1 MELLLKYN
9 LRSLLVRRIT
19 SAVTVAAVGLV
30 VGIVVVILALLR
42 GLQATLLDTGS
53 PDNVIVLR
61 RGAIAEASSAVTQE
75 QYGVLRF
82 LPQVRRD
89 AEGEFLASPELV
101 VQVGLE
107 TPDGR
112 RVFGL
117 ARGLRARVMAV
128 HDQVQLVSG
137 AWARSPGEAVVGRAL
152 GRKIGGGVVGTSLRA
167 GRRAWKV
174 AGVFAA
180 GGSGFESELWVDAD
194 DLKALYKRSD
204 FSSVT
209 VKLSSA
215 AVAGAFQDAIN
226 TDPRLKLTAKP
237 LISYHAI
244 LGVSMLEGDRN
255 LSSQMLDESIRIDPR
270 NPDKVWVL
278 GSFGVSIDAGKTFR
292 SEHTTDLIHTDHHA
306 LWIDPNNTDHLM
318 LGNDGG
324 LYFSYD
330 GSRQWEFIDNLP
342 IGQYY
347 DVDVDTRDPYWI
359 YGGTQDNGT
368 WGIPS
373 RTSSQLGITNA
384 DVINV
389 AYGDCRTPM
398 CSIVRRFPGEKL
410 LDRPN

>member
-152 GRKIGGGVVGTSLRA
+152 ARKIGGGVVGTSLRA

-237 LISYHAI
+237 ETAYYAEQA
-244 LGVSMLEGDRN
+244 EGARR
-255 LSSQMLDESIRIDPR
+255 IRALAMALA
-270 NPDKVWVL
+270 VL
-278 GSFGVSIDAGKTFR
+278 LAVAASFGAMNTMYAAVSHR
-292 SEHTTDLIHTDHHA
+292 SHEVATLLA
-306 LWIDPNNTDHLM
+306 LGFSERRVQLCFVAESLAM
-318 LGNDGG
+318 AVAGG
-324 LYFSYD
+324 LGGCLGALALGGFSTSVMNLRSFSEVMFQVRVD
-330 GSRQWEFIDNLP
+330 AVSVAGGLVFAALIGALGGFLPARQAGRME
-342 IGQYY
+342 
-347 DVDVDTRDPYWI
+347 
-359 YGGTQDNGT
+359 
-368 WGIPS
+368 
-373 RTSSQLGITNA
+373 ITTA
-384 DVINV
+384 LRQ
-389 AYGDCRTPM
+389 A
-398 CSIVRRFPGEKL
+398 
-410 LDRPN
+410 

>member
-152 GRKIGGGVVGTSLRA
+152 RRKIGGGVVGTSLRA

-237 LISYHAI
+237 ETAYYAEQA
-244 LGVSMLEGDRN
+244 EGARR
-255 LSSQMLDESIRIDPR
+255 IRALAMALA
-270 NPDKVWVL
+270 VL
-278 GSFGVSIDAGKTFR
+278 LAVAASFGAMNTMYAAVSHR
-292 SEHTTDLIHTDHHA
+292 SHEVATLLA
-306 LWIDPNNTDHLM
+306 LGFSERRVQLCFVAESLAM
-318 LGNDGG
+318 AVAGG
-324 LYFSYD
+324 LGGCLGALALGGFSTSVMNLRSFSEVMFQVRVD
-330 GSRQWEFIDNLP
+330 AVSVAGGLVFAALIGALGGFLPARQAGRME
-342 IGQYY
+342 
-347 DVDVDTRDPYWI
+347 
-359 YGGTQDNGT
+359 
-368 WGIPS
+368 
-373 RTSSQLGITNA
+373 ITTA
-384 DVINV
+384 LRQ
-389 AYGDCRTPM
+389 A
-398 CSIVRRFPGEKL
+398 
-410 LDRPN
+410 

>member
-152 GRKIGGGVVGTSLRA
+152 ARKIGGGVVGTSLRA

-194 DLKALYKRSD
+194 DLTALYKRSD

-237 LISYHAI
+237 ETAYYAEQA
-244 LGVSMLEGDRN
+244 EGARR
-255 LSSQMLDESIRIDPR
+255 IRALAMALA
-270 NPDKVWVL
+270 VL
-278 GSFGVSIDAGKTFR
+278 LAVAASFGAMNTMYAAVSHR
-292 SEHTTDLIHTDHHA
+292 SHEVATLLA
-306 LWIDPNNTDHLM
+306 LGFSERRVQLCFVAESLAM
-318 LGNDGG
+318 AVAGG
-324 LYFSYD
+324 LGGCLGALALGGFSTSVMNLRSFSEVMFQVRVD
-330 GSRQWEFIDNLP
+330 AVSVAGGLVFAALIGALGGFLPARQAGRME
-342 IGQYY
+342 
-347 DVDVDTRDPYWI
+347 
-359 YGGTQDNGT
+359 
-368 WGIPS
+368 
-373 RTSSQLGITNA
+373 ITTA
-384 DVINV
+384 LRQ
-389 AYGDCRTPM
+389 A
-398 CSIVRRFPGEKL
+398 
-410 LDRPN
+410 